1 MSEAQSTEVVLSP
14 EDAAR
19 AHRLSEEVQG
29 RLEELAA
36 LSCRALGKPLTP
48 DMARKFVST
57 LHAGSGLD
65 EPPHHY
71 VELLETPTNPPIPVT
86 VTYYDDG
93 TVSVTYGPFT
103 P

>member
-1 MSEAQSTEVVLSP
+1 MSEDYPSEVVLSA

-57 LHAGSGLD
+57 RPAGAESD
-65 EPPHHY
+65 EPSFHH

-86 VTYYDDG
+86 ITYYDDG

>member
-1 MSEAQSTEVVLSP
+1 MNDAHPSEVVLSP

-19 AHRLSEEVQG
+19 AQRLAEEVQG

-48 DMARKFVST
+48 DMVRKFVASPRS
-57 LHAGSGLD
+57 GSALD
-65 EPPHHY
+65 EPAFHH

-86 VTYYDDG
+86 VIYYDDG